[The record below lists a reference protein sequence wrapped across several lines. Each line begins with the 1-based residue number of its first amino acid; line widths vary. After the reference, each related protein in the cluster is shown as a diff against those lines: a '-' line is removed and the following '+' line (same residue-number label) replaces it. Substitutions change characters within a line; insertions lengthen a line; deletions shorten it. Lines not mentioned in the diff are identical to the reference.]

1 MRQLAEGL
9 GRLFTTQVP
18 MESDVGVTVSGP
30 DAAGVFSVA
39 ITIQGIDSIAAERL
53 SASLRAMAAAHIAT
67 ALGAPAGSVTT
78 IADPTVTVTVEEAAE
93 EGAEGAE
100 EGEEGA
106 EGEEDDEGVPR
117 IAWAV
122 PRPTS
127 VRAAVAAAI
136 TAAQAGA
143 GAGTGASAARPR
155 SLFEDLL
162 NSVAVGALLSLVAAY
177 SMGYY
182 S

>member
-1 MRQLAEGL
+1 MAEGWV
-9 GRLFTTQVP
+9 RLFTTQVP

-30 DAAGVFSVA
+30 DAAGVSSVA
-39 ITIQGIDSIAAERL
+39 ITIEGIDSIAAERL

-78 IADPTVTVTVEEAAE
+78 ITEPTVTLTVEEAAE
-93 EGAEGAE
+93 EGVEGAE
-100 EGEEGA
+100 EREEGA
-106 EGEEDDEGVPR
+106 EGVPR

-127 VRAAVAAAI
+127 VRAAVAAAM

>member
-1 MRQLAEGL
+1 
-9 GRLFTTQVP
+9 

-30 DAAGVFSVA
+30 DAAGVSSVA
-39 ITIQGIDSIAAERL
+39 ITIEGIDSIAAERL

-78 IADPTVTVTVEEAAE
+78 ITEPTVTLAVEEAAE

-100 EGEEGA
+100 EGAEGAEEREEGA
-106 EGEEDDEGVPR
+106 EGVPR

-127 VRAAVAAAI
+127 VRAAVAAAM

>member
-93 EGAEGAE
+93 EDAEGAE
-100 EGEEGA
+100 EGEEG
-106 EGEEDDEGVPR
+106 EEDEEGVPR

>member
-1 MRQLAEGL
+1 
-9 GRLFTTQVP
+9 

-30 DAAGVFSVA
+30 DAAGIFSVA

-78 IADPTVTVTVEEAAE
+78 IVDPTVTVTVEEAAE
-93 EGAEGAE
+93 EDAEGAE
-100 EGEEGA
+100 EGEEG
-106 EGEEDDEGVPR
+106 EEDEEGVPR

-162 NSVAVGALLSLVAAY
+162 NSVAVGALLILVAAY

>member
-1 MRQLAEGL
+1 
-9 GRLFTTQVP
+9 

-93 EGAEGAE
+93 EDAEGAE
-100 EGEEGA
+100 EGEEG
-106 EGEEDDEGVPR
+106 EEDEEGVPR